1 MRTLATRLSTF
12 AVLTVSLA
20 CAMPQLAS
28 AQLNLDF
35 TKPLG
40 GGNSR
45 AKVALSAQFTLPQ
58 GDQPGILSITAKIP
72 PRYHIYS
79 LTQQAPPQKTII
91 KLTTSDQYQ
100 LTSGFQSDQ
109 QPKFHFEEKIWPGVR
124 IEEHEGTVTF
134 YAPLK
139 LVEGVNPEGL
149 TISGVLDMQL
159 CNQGSCEDISESF
172 IAKLSEQVVIP
183 PAAIAGAANPAAEDT
198 ITEYRKA
205 NSAVVLQ
212 GVIEPSEVTPGSKA
226 YLKLTATPD
235 ADWHMYTYA
244 AKPPAE
250 PIAGAGLATL
260 IALTNTSGLTTHQ
273 ATTPVEVTEKKTVL
287 GDINRYHHGPVTW
300 TVEIDVPASIP
311 AGTYPLA
318 GLIGYQ
324 VCTESS
330 CQQPMAAR
338 FNTELKVGAA
348 EVATPVALSFSNAE
362 YDEAA
367 HASMGYHP
375 LLAAA
380 AVPDFHLAELLWV
393 LPTAFIGGLIL
404 NLMPCVL
411 PVVGLKILSLVEQS
425 GHNRREAMQLN
436 LAFTSGVLA
445 VFMALATMAVVL
457 NLSWGEQFQSASFNI
472 VLTAVLFVFALS
484 FLGVWEIPLPGFVG
498 SGKATKAAAKE
509 GYAGAFFKGALSTVL
524 ATPCSGPA
532 LGAIFALTLTM
543 PPAASYLLFLTIG
556 LGMSS
561 PYLLVGAFPALVRW
575 LPKPGAW
582 MDTFKQITGF
592 IMLAAVVVMF
602 KFFVKEALVVPAFGL
617 LIGLWFGCW
626 WIGRTPLY
634 EARPKVYRAWAIG
647 IILAIVCGVGGF
659 RMLMPRDSVLPWQT
673 FSTERLAEL
682 RNEGKVVLV
691 DFTAK
696 WCLTCQVNYVNAI
709 DTEEVRKTLEANGA
723 VPLLADWTDKS
734 DEIKRVLNSLE
745 SNSIPLLAIYPADPN
760 KQPII
765 LRDLVSQGQVLEKI
779 QEASGKG
786 PAEQAQA
793 KSEEHDKSAIHWQT
807 FSPERVQ
814 ELRAAG
820 KPVLVNFVAQW
831 DLGSAINRKT
841 LEDSQQLT
849 ATIAND
855 KIVPLLADLTDHSDE
870 VVKAALRS
878 LDRNSTPLIA
888 IYPADP
894 TRSPILLG
902 DIVTEKQVLNAISQ
916 AEGQPSKN
924 PLTATAAMK

>member
-1 MRTLATRLSTF
+1 MRILCTRLWTF
-12 AVLTVSLA
+12 ALFFVLFAGSL
-20 CAMPQLAS
+20 PQPAS

-40 GGNSR
+40 GSGSR

-58 GDQPGILSITAKIP
+58 AEQPGVLSITAKIP

-79 LTQQAPPQKTII
+79 LTQQGPPQKTII
-91 KLTTSDQYQ
+91 KLTTSGQYQ
-100 LTSGFQSDQ
+100 LTGGFEADHL
-109 QPKFHFEEKIWPGVR
+109 PKYHFEEKIWPGVR

-139 LVEGVNPEGL
+139 LAPGVNPEELVITGE
-149 TISGVLDMQL
+149 LDMQL
-159 CNQGSCEDISESF
+159 CSSSCEDVTEPF
-172 IAKLSEQVVIP
+172 TARLSEQVVIP
-183 PAAIAGAANPAAEDT
+183 PAAFATEANPVETAGS
-198 ITEYRKA
+198 TEYRRA
-205 NSAVVLQ
+205 NSAVIWQ
-212 GVIEPSEVTPGSKA
+212 GVLEPSQVTPGSKA
-226 YLKLTATPD
+226 FLKLTATPD
-235 ADWHMYTYA
+235 PDWHIYTYA
-244 AKPPAE
+244 PTAPAE
-250 PIAGAGLATL
+250 VIPGAGMATL
-260 IALTNTSGLTTHQ
+260 IALTNTSGLTTYQ

-287 GDINRYHHGPVTW
+287 GDINRYHNGPVTW

-311 AGTYPLA
+311 AGKYPLE

-330 CQQPMAAR
+330 CQQPMGTQ
-338 FNTELKVGAA
+338 FKTELKVGSA
-348 EVATPVALSFSNAE
+348 EAATPAAVTFSNAE

-367 HASMGYHP
+367 NASAGYRP
-375 LLAAA
+375 LMAAA
-380 AVPDFHLAELLWV
+380 APGFDLAGLLWV
-393 LPTAFIGGLIL
+393 LPTAFLGGLIL

-411 PVVGLKILSLVEQS
+411 PVVGLKILSLVEQA

-445 VFMALATMAVVL
+445 VFMALATMAVAL
-457 NLSWGEQFQSASFNI
+457 NLSWGEQFQSPTFNI

-498 SGKATKAAAKE
+498 SGSATKAAAKE

-532 LGAIFALTLTM
+532 LGAVFALTLTM

-592 IMLAAVVVMF
+592 IMLGAVVVMF
-602 KFFVKEALVVPAFGL
+602 KFFVKDAYVVPAFGL

-634 EARPKVYRAWAIG
+634 EARPKVFRAWAIG
-647 IILAIVCGVGGF
+647 IMLAIVCGVGGF
-659 RMLMPRDSVLPWQT
+659 RLLMPRDSVLPWKP

-682 RNEGKVVLV
+682 RGDGKVVLV

-696 WCLTCQVNYVNAI
+696 WCLTCQLNYVNAI
-709 DTEEVRKTLEANGA
+709 DTEKVRETLEAHGA

-734 DEIKRVLNSLE
+734 EEIKRVLNSLD

-786 PAEQAQA
+786 GAEQAKA
-793 KSEEHDKSAIHWQT
+793 KEQERDDSTVNWQPY
-807 FSPERVQ
+807 SPGRV
-814 ELRAAG
+814 EKLREVG
-820 KPVLVNFVAQW
+820 RPVLVSFTANW
-831 DLGSAINRKT
+831 D
-841 LEDSQQLT
+841 
-849 ATIAND
+849 
-855 KIVPLLADLTDHSDE
+855 P
-870 VVKAALRS
+870 AALQNH
-878 LDRNSTPLIA
+878 RNLSANPNLYKRMAERGIAKLVSDGMESSPDVKRLRQELGANSGPVVA
-888 IYPADP
+888 IYPAD
-894 TRSPILLG
+894 REQAPIVVRGLLS
-902 DIVTEKQVLNAISQ
+902 ERQVVDAIDQ
-916 AEGQPSKN
+916 AERLPFKS
-924 PLTATAAMK
+924 PLTASAAMK